1 MSNNDAGT
9 SRGQRIFL
17 LLFILI
23 FFVPA
28 GIGFADKL
36 YMFFQSVGAEAEDRF
51 AEGRFAVIPLMNYL
65 LVFGGMLCLLIWAMA
80 HGMFK
85 DVEAPKYSMLEA
97 EERMDGVEGIRW

>member
-1 MSNNDAGT
+1 MTVKYQRPSK
-9 SRGQRIFL
+9 GQRIFL

-36 YMFFQSVGAEAEDRF
+36 YMFFQSAGTDAQDRF
-51 AEGRFAVIPLMNYL
+51 AEGRFAIIPLMNYL

-80 HGMFK
+80 HGMFN
-85 DVEAPKYSMLEA
+85 DVEAPKYTMLANEQ
-97 EERMDGVEGIRW
+97 EMDEREGRPW